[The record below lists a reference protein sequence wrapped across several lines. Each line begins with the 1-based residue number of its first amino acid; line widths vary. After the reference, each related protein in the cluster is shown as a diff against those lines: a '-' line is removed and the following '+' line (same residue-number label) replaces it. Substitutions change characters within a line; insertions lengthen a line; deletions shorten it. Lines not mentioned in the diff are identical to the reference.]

1 MFTGKLI
8 FDIIEIAFAN
18 AGLVVVNPFSA
29 ILLVLARILQNTQM
43 VALNLELLPLL

>member
-8 FDIIEIAFAN
+8 FDIIEIAVAN

-29 ILLVLARILQNTQM
+29 ILLVLARILQNTQV
-43 VALNLELLPLL
+43 VALNLELLPKL